1 MTDERFLMRGGGNCM
16 LGGSFWIALL
26 RNAMGAV
33 MIMGIFLLLDRPRFP
48 MKKMVLYYG
57 LFGAVVVVAY
67 SVWYL
72 VGTEVFIR
80 FSGMMTIPLI
90 GIFCIWL
97 SADLFYLSIYK
108 LTFGF
113 YMLSVMV
120 FLGID
125 ISRLWF
131 HGSIWVDI
139 LLRIAI
145 ESVVLFVVARKL
157 RPRFQEGREFLG
169 EAMDFPSAVT
179 LVIIV
184 LIAAIGAYWPD
195 HHVLSV
201 SRVIRIAIMLAM
213 TGIIQWMT
221 YRMYLYRG
229 REYYCRIEKDLL
241 EMNELLLRRQ
251 LKMFRAAGM
260 ETGNAQRICTNAA
273 VNGMLSVYEAYAKEE
288 RIQVEICADIAEN
301 IVVRDIDMAA
311 ILVNVFE
318 NAIWECVMSGR
329 DDAWIHL
336 LITQNKG
343 KVVIRCEN
351 TCGSKPMQRECAE
364 DWDRKAESVRKAVG
378 YYNGEMERATQ
389 QGVTVSKI
397 LLDIPLQ

>member
-1 MTDERFLMRGGGNCM
+1 M

-26 RNAMGAV
+26 RNTMGAV
-33 MIMGIFLLLDRPRFP
+33 LIMGIFLLLDRPRFP
-48 MKKMVLYYG
+48 MKRMVLYYS
-57 LFGAVVVVAY
+57 LFGTAAVLAY

-72 VGTEVFIR
+72 VGTEFFIR
-80 FSGMMTIPLI
+80 FSGMLTIPLI

-108 LTFGF
+108 LAFGF
-113 YMLSVMV
+113 YMLSVTV
-120 FLGID
+120 FMGVD

-139 LLRIAI
+139 VLRIVMESAI
-145 ESVVLFVVARKL
+145 LLAVARRL
-157 RPRFQEGREFLG
+157 RPRFQKGREFLG

-184 LIAAIGAYWPD
+184 LIAAVAAYWPD
-195 HHVLSV
+195 RHVLSV
-201 SRVIRIAIMLAM
+201 SRVIRIAILLAM
-213 TGIIQWMT
+213 TGIIQWMA

-251 LKMFRAAGM
+251 LRMFRAAGM
-260 ETGNAQRICTNAA
+260 ETGNAERICTNAA

-288 RIQVEICADIAEN
+288 GIQVEICADIAEN
-301 IVVRDIDMAA
+301 IAVRDIDMAA

-318 NAIWECVMSGR
+318 NAIWECGMSGR

-336 LITQNKG
+336 LITQNRG

-351 TCGSKPMQRECAE
+351 TCGSQNVQRKCSE

-378 YYNGEMERATQ
+378 YYNGEMERVTQ

>member
-1 MTDERFLMRGGGNCM
+1 
-16 LGGSFWIALL
+16 
-26 RNAMGAV
+26 
-33 MIMGIFLLLDRPRFP
+33 
-48 MKKMVLYYG
+48 
-57 LFGAVVVVAY
+57 
-67 SVWYL
+67 
-72 VGTEVFIR
+72 
-80 FSGMMTIPLI
+80 
-90 GIFCIWL
+90 
-97 SADLFYLSIYK
+97 
-108 LTFGF
+108 
-113 YMLSVMV
+113 
-120 FLGID
+120 
-125 ISRLWF
+125 
-131 HGSIWVDI
+131 
-139 LLRIAI
+139 
-145 ESVVLFVVARKL
+145 
-157 RPRFQEGREFLG
+157 
-169 EAMDFPSAVT
+169 
-179 LVIIV
+179 
-184 LIAAIGAYWPD
+184 
-195 HHVLSV
+195 
-201 SRVIRIAIMLAM
+201 
-213 TGIIQWMT
+213 
-221 YRMYLYRG
+221 
-229 REYYCRIEKDLL
+229 
-241 EMNELLLRRQ
+241 MNELLLRRQ
-251 LKMFRAAGM
+251 MRMFRAAGM

-288 RIQVEICADIAEN
+288 SIQVEICADIAEN

>member
-1 MTDERFLMRGGGNCM
+1 M

-33 MIMGIFLLLDRPRFP
+33 LIMGIFLLLDRPRFP
-48 MKKMVLYYG
+48 MKRMVLYYS
-57 LFGAVVVVAY
+57 LFGVAAVLTY

-72 VGTEVFIR
+72 VGTEFFIR
-80 FSGMMTIPLI
+80 FSGMLTIPLM
-90 GIFCIWL
+90 GTFCIWL

-108 LTFGF
+108 LAFGF
-113 YMLSVMV
+113 YMLSVTV
-120 FLGID
+120 FLGVD

-139 LLRIAI
+139 VLRIVMESAI
-145 ESVVLFVVARKL
+145 LFVVARRL
-157 RPRFQEGREFLG
+157 RPRFQKGREFLG

-184 LIAAIGAYWPD
+184 LIAAVAAYWPD
-195 HHVLSV
+195 RHVLSV
-201 SRVIRIAIMLAM
+201 SRVIRIAILLAM

-229 REYYCRIEKDLL
+229 REYYYRIEKDLL

-251 LKMFRAAGM
+251 LRMFRAAGM
-260 ETGNAQRICTNAA
+260 ETGNAKRICTNAA

-288 RIQVEICADIAEN
+288 GILVEICADIAEN
-301 IVVRDIDMAA
+301 IAVRDIDMAA

-318 NAIWECVMSGR
+318 NAIWECGMSGR

-336 LITQNKG
+336 LITQNRG

-351 TCGSKPMQRECAE
+351 TCGSQNVQRECSE

-378 YYNGEMERATQ
+378 YYNGEMERVTQ